1 MFIKYYLKLFFLR
14 IKYRLLNKHNETTL
28 MNCCD
33 LSKIVIGK
41 RTYGKINLT
50 DFSPKDTKLYIGSYC
65 SIAPNVQFLL
75 GGEHSLYTISTYPF
89 KVKLFGED
97 KEADSKGDIIVKDD
111 VWIGEGAIICSGV
124 TIGQGAVIAAGA
136 VVTKNVEPYSIVGGN
151 PAKLIKWRFE
161 EQIRNKLCSINI
173 VELFDKFTQKDTE
186 DVYKKLT
193 NEVLDSIIANKGM
206 DI

>member
-1 MFIKYYLKLFFLR
+1 MFIKYYIKLFILR

-41 RTYGKINLT
+41 KTYGKINLT

-89 KVKLFGED
+89 KVKLFGEE

-111 VWIGEGAIICSGV
+111 VWIGE
-124 TIGQGAVIAAGA
+124 
-136 VVTKNVEPYSIVGGN
+136 
-151 PAKLIKWRFE
+151 
-161 EQIRNKLCSINI
+161 
-173 VELFDKFTQKDTE
+173 
-186 DVYKKLT
+186 
-193 NEVLDSIIANKGM
+193 
-206 DI
+206 